1 MTAVINEARF
11 LAQIINFILL
21 MALLYRLLYQP
32 VKTFMDKRT
41 AEIEQQISSAQE
53 DQLAARALRLE
64 LEKQANESRQQSRL
78 FLDEASKKAAELQGE
93 MLEAARE
100 EAKAIIL
107 RANEVNRLEKEK
119 AWAELKTEVGELSLL
134 LASKIIQE
142 SLDQNQHQYLI
153 DQALAELE
161 NTGKESSNE
170 H

>member
-1 MTAVINEARF
+1 MINEARF

-100 EAKAIIL
+100 EAKAIIQ

>member
-1 MTAVINEARF
+1 MINEARF